1 MTGIALAVDAM
12 GGDFG
17 PRVTVPAA
25 LAVLRE
31 TPSLRLTFVG
41 DESLINPLL
50 ARLRFLGTLML
61 GAYLLI
67 NLILAALAPV
77 TAGWSTWSVTALA
90 VPPMVLGMVYLV
102 IPIARH

>member
-1 MTGIALAVDAM
+1 MELIMTTLS
-12 GGDFG
+12 
-17 PRVTVPAA
+17 R
-25 LAVLRE
+25 
-31 TPSLRLTFVG
+31 
-41 DESLINPLL
+41 NPIVV
-50 ARLRFLGTLML
+50 RLRFLGTLML

-102 IPIARH
+102 IPIARR

>member
-1 MTGIALAVDAM
+1 MEMAMTAVT
-12 GGDFG
+12 
-17 PRVTVPAA
+17 R
-25 LAVLRE
+25 
-31 TPSLRLTFVG
+31 
-41 DESLINPLL
+41 NPIL

-77 TAGWSTWSVTALA
+77 TTGWSTWSVTALA

-102 IPIARH
+102 IPIARR

>member
-1 MTGIALAVDAM
+1 METTMTTLA
-12 GGDFG
+12 
-17 PRVTVPAA
+17 R
-25 LAVLRE
+25 
-31 TPSLRLTFVG
+31 
-41 DESLINPLL
+41 NPVL

-67 NLILAALAPV
+67 NLLLIALAPV

-102 IPIARH
+102 IPIARR

>member
-1 MTGIALAVDAM
+1 METTMTTLARKPV
-12 GGDFG
+12 
-17 PRVTVPAA
+17 
-25 LAVLRE
+25 
-31 TPSLRLTFVG
+31 
-41 DESLINPLL
+41 L

-77 TAGWSTWSVTALA
+77 TFGWSTWAVTALA

-102 IPIARH
+102 IPIAKR

>member
-1 MTGIALAVDAM
+1 MEMTMATLA
-12 GGDFG
+12 
-17 PRVTVPAA
+17 RN
-25 LAVLRE
+25 AV
-31 TPSLRLTFVG
+31 
-41 DESLINPLL
+41 L

-67 NLILAALAPV
+67 NVILAALAPV

-102 IPIARH
+102 IPIARR